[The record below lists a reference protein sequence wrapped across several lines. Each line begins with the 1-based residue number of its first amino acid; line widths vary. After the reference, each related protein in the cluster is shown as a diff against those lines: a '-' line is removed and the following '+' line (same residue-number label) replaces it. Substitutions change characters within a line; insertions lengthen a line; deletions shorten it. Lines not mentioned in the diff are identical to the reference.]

1 MDLFNWIY
9 WYTLIGKI
17 YSASINL
24 ILRKKNAFFISTYVL
39 EHVVSWLT
47 ILCEEEK
54 YRYFY
59 ENKAIRKY
67 NLPENYRQKNF
78 VIVFDH

>member
-24 ILRKKNAFFISTYVL
+24 ILRKKNAFFTSTYVL

-47 ILCEEEK
+47 ILCEE
-54 YRYFY
+54 
-59 ENKAIRKY
+59 
-67 NLPENYRQKNF
+67 KNI
-78 VIVFDH
+78 VIFMRIKQ